1 MCRRSHFAPRIGH
14 HPAVR
19 SPSARADGAQ
29 RPPAGFAVDPAVW
42 SIVASH
48 CVVEKTRDNTRR
60 AADLA
65 RPEAVRPAAGT
76 SADEAFWCR
85 VTSRIA
91 TSFEAQSA
99 RIDGPM
105 KLFCIRP
112 AMRLPTSSRRSCRSS
127 NSAPMS
133 AAAPA
138 HAQLRERQGRSA
150 CWRRMRRRDAP
161 DQAES
166 RSAISRAARNPLSI
180 APSM

>member
-1 MCRRSHFAPRIGH
+1 MNRRSHFAPRIGH

-91 TSFEAQSA
+91 TSFEEQSA

-105 KLFCIRP
+105 QLFCIRP
-112 AMRLPTSSRRSCRSS
+112 AMRPPSSRRSCRSS

-138 HAQLRERQGRSA
+138 HAQLRERQAGVLA
-150 CWRRMRRRDAP
+150 GDAMRHRDAP
-161 DQAES
+161 NQAES
-166 RSAISRAARNPLSI
+166 RSAVSRAARNPLSI